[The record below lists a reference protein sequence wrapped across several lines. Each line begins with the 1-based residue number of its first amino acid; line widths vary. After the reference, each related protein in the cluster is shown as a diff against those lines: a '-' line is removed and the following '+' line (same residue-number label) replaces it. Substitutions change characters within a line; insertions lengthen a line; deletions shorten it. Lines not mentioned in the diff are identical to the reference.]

1 MILNFLIAYTALLL
15 SWVGLM
21 LWLYSII
28 HDYSEKRIEWAC
40 IDILFPPI
48 GIARALIITL
58 ELEL

>member
-1 MILNFLIAYTALLL
+1 MLNDFLIAYTALLL
-15 SWVGLM
+15 SFIGLG

-28 HDYSEKRIEWAC
+28 HDCSEKRIESAC
-40 IDILFPPI
+40 IDILLPPI